1 MCRDGFLLDAH
12 YDQEH
17 RSRLILEDGR
27 VIQTISDLLI
37 FLFHRS
43 YYIAM
48 TIELVF
54 LQMLNALK
62 IRYHSAKS
70 SDMPY
75 NEKYTPFF
83 AEFGLLPF
91 ITTVTRSTPN
101 MNSAAITALVD
112 RWRPETHSFHL
123 PVGEMT
129 VTLQDVSMI
138 TALPINGE
146 PVCEDTDSAGW
157 RQEMIDLI
165 GRAPAQ
171 GEFKTLAAGA
181 PYHWIVQNFGQ
192 CPENA
197 DRDTVVQYARAYAWW
212 VLSRTLFGDSGGK
225 LAQWWVLKQLTTLGA
240 DRETGVAPVLYSWG
254 TAALAYLYRQVIT
267 CVNCIHY

>member
-1 MCRDGFLLDAH
+1 
-12 YDQEH
+12 
-17 RSRLILEDGR
+17 
-27 VIQTISDLLI
+27 
-37 FLFHRS
+37 
-43 YYIAM
+43 
-48 TIELVF
+48 
-54 LQMLNALK
+54 
-62 IRYHSAKS
+62 
-70 SDMPY
+70 MPY

-83 AEFGLLPF
+83 EEFGLLPF

-157 RQEMIDLI
+157 RQEMFGLI
-165 GRAPAQ
+165 GRAPGQ

-181 PYHWIVQNFGQ
+181 PYHWIVTNFAN

-197 DRDTVVQYARAYAWW
+197 DRDTIVQYARAYAWW

-240 DRETGVAPVLYSWG
+240 QTETGPVLYSWG
-254 TAALAYLYRQVIT
+254 TAALAFLYRQVIT
-267 CVNCIHY
+267 CVNSRHY